1 MMKVYIQRLGAACL
15 LVALAALLPVGGAT
29 AGFAT
34 TVPVSAESATNIARS
49 FFPVSLVAGTGN
61 LFLTDPVVVFI
72 DDRRLGL
79 QVRFQAYE
87 NRPEKGIAISEE
99 GHALVSGEVGYDLAS
114 KQVLLYDANVD
125 ELVFDTESNV
135 TQRLRADI
143 ESTWQA
149 QVTNPIRADLPPHP
163 FILPFK
169 DGIQDVT
176 YQKRSIYIQVFYK

>member
-1 MMKVYIQRLGAACL
+1 MMKQRMRMLCLIAA
-15 LVALAALLPVGGAT
+15 VAALLPVGGAF

-34 TVPVSAESATNIARS
+34 TVPVSAESATNIARN

-79 QVRFQAYE
+79 QVRFQVYE

-125 ELVFDTESNV
+125 ELVFDAESNV

-143 ESTWQA
+143 ESAWQA

-163 FILPFK
+163 LIQPFK

>member
-1 MMKVYIQRLGAACL
+1 MMKVNCQSLQTVFL
-15 LVALAALLPVGGAT
+15 LVAVAALLPAGSAT

-34 TVPVSAESATNIARS
+34 TVPLSADSATNIARS

-61 LFLTDPVVVFI
+61 LLLTNPAVVFI

-79 QVRFQAYE
+79 RVRFQAYE

-99 GHALVSGEVGYDLAS
+99 GQAMVSGEVGYDLEN
-114 KQVLLYDANVD
+114 KQVLLYEAKVD
-125 ELVFDTESNV
+125 ELVFDTESNA
-135 TQRLRADI
+135 TERLRADI
-143 ESTWQA
+143 LSMWQA

-163 FILPFK
+163 LILPFK

-176 YQKRSIYIQVFYK
+176 YEKRSIFIQVFYK

>member
-1 MMKVYIQRLGAACL
+1 MNMKILRLGATCL
-15 LVALAALLPVGGAT
+15 LVSFAALLPVVGAN

-34 TVPVSAESATNIARS
+34 TVPVSADSATNIARS

-87 NRPEKGIAISEE
+87 NRPEKGIVISEE
-99 GHALVSGEVGYDLAS
+99 GQAMVSGEVGYDLEN
-114 KQVLLYDANVD
+114 KQVLLYEAKVD
-125 ELVFDTESNV
+125 ELVFDTESNL
-135 TQRLRADI
+135 TERLRADI
-143 ESTWQA
+143 LSMWQA

-163 FILPFK
+163 LILPFK

-176 YQKRSIYIQVFYK
+176 YEKRSIFIQVFYK

>member
-1 MMKVYIQRLGAACL
+1 MMKVTARRLCAAWM
-15 LVALAALLPVGGAT
+15 LAAVVALLPVAGAS

-34 TVPVSAESATNIARS
+34 TVPVSADSATGIARS
-49 FFPVSLVAGTGN
+49 FFPVSLVAGTRN

-87 NRPEKGIAISEE
+87 NRPEKGIAISEN
-99 GHALVSGEVGYDLAS
+99 GQALVSGEVGYDPAN
-114 KQVLLYDANVD
+114 KQVLLYDARVD
-125 ELVFDTESNV
+125 ELAFDTESNV
-135 TQRLRADI
+135 TRRLRADI
-143 ESTWQA
+143 ESAWKA

-176 YQKRSIYIQVFYK
+176 YEKRSIYIQVFYK

>member
-1 MMKVYIQRLGAACL
+1 MKVNIQRLGAACL
-15 LVALAALLPVGGAT
+15 LVAVSALLPRGGAI

-79 QVRFQAYE
+79 QVHFQAYE

-99 GHALVSGEVGYDLAS
+99 GQALVSGEVGYDLAS
-114 KQVLLYDANVD
+114 KQVLLYDARVD
-125 ELVFDTESNV
+125 ELAFDAESNL

-143 ESTWQA
+143 ESAWQA

-163 FILPFK
+163 FILPFR
-169 DGIQDVT
+169 DGIQDVS
-176 YQKRSIYIQVFYK
+176 YLKRSIYIQVFYK